1 MIDFSF
7 SDDPELQK
15 LSDQVASA
23 PEEYEHWEKLVGAAA
38 AQEGGLN
45 RNSSP
50 QAIAATREAYDRFLA
65 RYPLFYGFWK
75 RYADMEFAIAG
86 TEAAEMVYERGVAS
100 IGVSVDL
107 WTQYCGFKVETNHES
122 DMIRE
127 LFERG
132 AESCG
137 QDFQSHPFWDKY
149 IEFEERLEEQDR
161 IFDILGKIIHLPLH
175 QYSRYFQRYSAMSK
189 QQPFHK
195 VAPSDVL
202 APLQAEVQQVHSNPA
217 DVEREMRA
225 KIDKYHYEVIFT
237 QTQTE
242 VTKRW
247 TYEQNIKR
255 PYYHVTDLDEEELDN
270 WGKYL
275 DYEESEGD
283 YARIKFLY
291 ERCLVSAANYEAF
304 WFRYARWLTMRM
316 GKEQEVRHAYQRAS
330 CIYIPIAQPSIRLAY
345 ANFEESQDRAEVA
358 IAIHEAILMH
368 IPDHLET
375 IRSLV
380 NLHRRQYGVD
390 AAVEVLRKYTED
402 GDCTPQT
409 RGALVAEW
417 ARILWRSQ
425 GDSAGARALFESTQ
439 NQFLD
444 SQPFWSSWLAF
455 EIELPSKES
464 EESTAHTRV
473 RVVHDAIR
481 SKSTLPPELVKGLS
495 TLYTR
500 YLAERGG
507 KEAVKQLIR
516 FDAELNGPLSVQSA
530 VGA

>member
-1 MIDFSF
+1 MLY
-7 SDDPELQK
+7 ELTC
-15 LSDQVASA
+15 
-23 PEEYEHWEKLVGAAA
+23 
-38 AQEGGLN
+38 
-45 RNSSP
+45 SSLQYVRP
-50 QAIAATREAYDRFLA
+50 HLPFPTST
-65 RYPLFYGFWK
+65 YPNTWL
-75 RYADMEFAIAG
+75 D
-86 TEAAEMVYERGVAS
+86 S
-100 IGVSVDL
+100 
-107 WTQYCGFKVETNHES
+107 TNILTS
-122 DMIRE
+122 R

-149 IEFEERLEEQDR
+149 IEFEERLEEHTR
-161 IFDILGKIIHLPLH
+161 IFDILSKIIHLPLH

-189 QQPFHK
+189 QQPIEK
-195 VAPSDVL
+195 LAPVDIL

-217 DVEREMRA
+217 DFDRELRA
-225 KIDKYHYEVIFT
+225 RLDKYHYEVIFT
-237 QTQTE
+237 RTQNE

-247 TYEQNIKR
+247 TYEQGIKR
-255 PYYHVTDLDEEELDN
+255 PYYHVTDLDDEELTN

-291 ERCLVSAANYEAF
+291 ERCLVSAANYEDF
-304 WFRYARWLTMRM
+304 WFRYARWLAAQP
-316 GKEQEVRHAYQRAS
+316 GKEQEVRNAYQRAS
-330 CIYIPIAQPSIRLAY
+330 CIYIPIAQPAIRLSY
-345 ANFEESQDRAEVA
+345 ANFEESQRRAEVA
-358 IAIHEAILMH
+358 IGIHEAVLMFM
-368 IPDHLET
+368 PDHLEA

-417 ARILWRSQ
+417 ARILWRSR

-444 SQPFWSSWLAF
+444 SQPFWSSWLSF
-455 EIELPSKES
+455 EIELPSNES
-464 EESTAHTRV
+464 EESTAHDRV
-473 RVVHDAIR
+473 RTVHKAIR
-481 SKSTLPPELVKGLS
+481 QKSTLPPELVKGLS

-500 YLAERGG
+500 YLEERGG
-507 KEAVKQLIR
+507 KDAMQELLKL
-516 FDAELNGPLSVQSA
+516 DAELNGPASVQNAASA
-530 VGA
+530 